1 MDKAKLPYVGAG
13 VAMLGLL
20 VLAPFF
26 LASGL
31 VAPLWAVIVL
41 CAIWLAL
48 FVTGIVWFKRR
59 PLWTLSLPVVAVII
73 WLGGVSAG
81 EALLGWSA

>member
-1 MDKAKLPYVGAG
+1 MDKAKLPYIGAG
-13 VAMLGLL
+13 VAMLALL

-41 CAIWLAL
+41 CAIWVAL
-48 FVTGIVWFKRR
+48 FVTGILWFKRR
-59 PLWTLSLPVVAVII
+59 PLWTLPLPVVAVLI

-81 EALLGWSA
+81 EALLGWTA